1 MSAARGPDHPAGGTE
16 SDAVQRFVRGGLEIA
31 GIQAD
36 DDEIAVMIGADGL
49 YRPLIEAVLR
59 AELDGIEPEPG
70 VDVSGPPQ

>member
-1 MSAARGPDHPAGGTE
+1 
-16 SDAVQRFVRGGLEIA
+16 VRGGLEIA